1 MDRELRDWL
10 WGLAQPSA
18 RQGTLDQPT
27 KLSQQGSDY
36 LALIAT
42 DGTLKAALAELAA
55 NEPDLAG

>member
-10 WGLAQPSA
+10 RGLAQPSA
-18 RQGTLDQPT
+18 RPGALDHPT

-36 LALIAT
+36 LALVAT

-55 NEPDLAG
+55 NELDLAG